1 MQDKIYDV
9 VVIGAGMA
17 GLTAAIY
24 AVRANKKVLVLE
36 GKTHGGQIITT
47 FHIANYPGLPK
58 VSGVDLMNS
67 VYNQAKELGA
77 EIEYA
82 EVMKVK
88 NEGEFKSVI
97 TEDFE
102 DGSDEGKYLART
114 VIIATGSSERRLELE
129 NEEKLTGRGIS
140 YCATCDGGFYKDKP
154 VAVVGGG
161 NTALY
166 DALYL
171 ADVASKV
178 YIVHRRNEFRGDAFL
193 VDKLK
198 TKENV
203 EFVLES
209 VPVKLIGEKRI
220 EGLEVE
226 NLSHEKRTLTV
237 DGIFVAVGRVPATE
251 IFKDLVE
258 LDEGGYVKAGEDC
271 HTSREGVFVAGDC
284 RVKSL
289 RQLVTASSDGAVAAT
304 EAVHYLK

>member
-9 VVIGAGMA
+9 VVIGAGIA
-17 GLTAAIY
+17 GLTAGIY
-24 AVRANKKVLVLE
+24 VTRANKKVLVLE
-36 GKTHGGQIITT
+36 SKTHGGQIITS
-47 FHIANYPGLPK
+47 FHIANYPGLPD

-67 VYNQAKELGA
+67 IYNQAKKLGA
-77 EIEYA
+77 EVEYA
-82 EVMKVK
+82 EVMEVRDK
-88 NEGEFKSVI
+88 GELKEVI
-97 TEDFE
+97 TEDYE
-102 DGSDEGKYLART
+102 EGSDEGKYLARAL
-114 VIIATGSSERRLELE
+114 IIATGSNERKLGLK
-129 NEEKLTGRGIS
+129 NEEKFTGRGIS
-140 YCATCDGGFYKDKP
+140 YCATCDGGFYKEKP
-154 VAVVGGG
+154 VAVIGGG

-178 YIVHRRNEFRGDAFL
+178 YLVHRRNEFRGDAFL

-198 TKENV
+198 TKKNV

-209 VPVKLIGEKRI
+209 VPSELLGEKKI

-226 NLSHEKRTLTV
+226 NLNHEKRTLEV

-258 LDEGGYVKAGEDC
+258 LDEGGYVRAGEDC
-271 HTSREGVFVAGDC
+271 HTSKEGIFVAGDC